1 MCAVVLIVGG
11 AAQGKLAF
19 ARRELGVA
27 AWSDGTLGEAGCV
40 YGLHRA
46 IRALPEPREAL
57 ASWLA
62 AHPDGVVICDE
73 VGCGVVPLD
82 RDERAWR
89 ELVGRIC
96 CELAEQ
102 AAAVYRVCCGMGVR
116 LK

>member
-1 MCAVVLIVGG
+1 MVLIVGG
-11 AAQGKLAF
+11 SAQGKLAF

-102 AAAVYRVCCGMGVR
+102 AAAVYRVGCGMGVR